1 MKIFVTKRQFELL
14 SILERENDW
23 RNSDELGAM
32 LDLSNKT
39 IQKEIRMLNELMPK
53 NWKIHMSIGLG
64 YMLEQPISESVKF
77 KYIVEEELLYYD
89 ALKLITNKEATN
101 LTDLSEKLYLS
112 LSSVHKLLRNLNK
125 GIKRIFNVE
134 IIDIPLRLSGTE
146 IDMRRLL
153 YDMNYFINS
162 RFNNLEL
169 FLIEKKK
176 LDIFITTEIRINIS
190 LYNRNM
196 FYTFLETSIKRI
208 KEGFKAEILTEDLV
222 LKATSTDL
230 YRRIKPLFTYIEELY
245 DVKLSLNER
254 FILYY
259 DLIQTDFHLIE
270 SYDPDFFKEDNQLN
284 HSFLTFVDYLSEI
297 FKLNFRASRTFM
309 ITAFN
314 LYYLNSYVI
323 DLITCNSFQ
332 GQDYYDQAISKH
344 NLPIDTF
351 TKLCTEWGYKNDVK
365 FSKHVITSL
374 LILIQEY
381 NLTQAQVNVFVVKS
395 HSFILNH
402 LLMTELKREFGHKI
416 NFLEYEPSY
425 LRNFNEFT
433 PEVDLILS
441 NILLPNKFSSI
452 PYIYLSEYVTDKK
465 LNLIRNKINNLIK
478 VKEKLILNIPPEIKV
493 SHFVKK

>member
-1 MKIFVTKRQFELL
+1 MKIFVIKRQFELL
-14 SILERENDW
+14 SILEKENDW

-39 IQKEIRMLNELMPK
+39 IQKEIRTLNKLMPE
-53 NWKIHMSIGLG
+53 NWTIHMSIGLG

-77 KYIVEEELLYYD
+77 KYIIEDELLYYD
-89 ALKLITNKEATN
+89 ALKLIINKEATN
-101 LTDLSEKLYLS
+101 LSDLSEKLYLS
-112 LSSVHKLLRNLNK
+112 LSSVHKLLKNLNER
-125 GIKRIFNVE
+125 IKHLFNVE
-134 IIDIPLRLSGTE
+134 IIDRPLRLSGAE

-153 YDMNYFINS
+153 YDINYFINS
-162 RFNNLEL
+162 RFYNLEL

-176 LDIFITTEIRINIS
+176 LDLFITTELRLNIS

-208 KEGFKAEILTEDLV
+208 KEGYKAESLTEDLL
-222 LKATSTDL
+222 LKATSTEL
-230 YRRIKPLFTYIEELY
+230 YERIKPLFPYIEELY

-254 FILYY
+254 FILYHN
-259 DLIQTDFHLIE
+259 LIQTDFHLIE
-270 SYDPDFFKEDNQLN
+270 SYDPNFFKEDNQLN
-284 HSFLTFVDYLSEI
+284 HSFLAFVDYLSEI
-297 FKLNFRASRTFM
+297 FKLNFKTSRTFM

-314 LYYLNSYVI
+314 IYYLNSYMI
-323 DLITCNSFQ
+323 DLITCDTFQ
-332 GQDYYDQAISKH
+332 GKDYYDKAITKH
-344 NLPIDTF
+344 NLPINTF
-351 TKLCTEWGYKNDVK
+351 TNLCAEWGYKNDVK
-365 FSKHVITSL
+365 FSKHMISSL

-425 LRNFNEFT
+425 LRNFNEIT

-441 NILLPNKFSSI
+441 DILLPNKFSSI
-452 PYIYLSEYVTDKK
+452 PYIYLSEHVTDKT
-465 LNLIRNKINNLIK
+465 LNLIRNKINNVIK
-478 VKEKLILNIPPEIKV
+478 DKEKLILNVPTETKV